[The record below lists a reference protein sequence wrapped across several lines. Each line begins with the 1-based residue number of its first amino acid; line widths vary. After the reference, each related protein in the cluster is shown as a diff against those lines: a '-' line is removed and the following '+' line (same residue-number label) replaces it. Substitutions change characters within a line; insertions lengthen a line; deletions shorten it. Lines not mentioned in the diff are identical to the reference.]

1 MTKVVKIIPLSE
13 FNFALIKNNTY
24 TTIRNK
30 LSTPKGTKYS
40 TTLFRKSLQYWV
52 DLEYIRKSGTFKNP
66 KYHASLAH
74 GAEPISEFFDSV
86 IEKSLSNLNENYDNL
101 KSNKLFGKHQLF
113 LQVFSE
119 IDEIISNI
127 ELAQWSYFATKNHNN
142 EKENLE
148 KTITKGHKG
157 ITKFCKKLLVGKTNK
172 EIGLIVDSCNKYPFR
187 VF

>member
-1 MTKVVKIIPLSE
+1 MTKIVKIIPLAE
-13 FNFALIKNNTY
+13 FNFALMENHTY
-24 TTIRNK
+24 TTIKNK
-30 LSTPKGTKYS
+30 MSTPKKTKYS

-66 KYHASLAH
+66 KYHASLSN
-74 GAEPISEFFDSV
+74 GVEPISEFFDSIIV
-86 IEKSLSNLNENYDNL
+86 KSLSKLNENYDEL
-101 KSNKLFGKHQLF
+101 KSKKLFGKDQSHLIF
-113 LQVFSE
+113 VR
-119 IDEIISNI
+119 IDEIISSI

-157 ITKFCKKLLVGKTNK
+157 LIKFCKKILVGKSDK
-172 EIGLIVDSCNKYPFR
+172 EIGLIVDLCNKYPFR

>member
-1 MTKVVKIIPLSE
+1 MHDIIPISE
-13 FNFALIKNNTY
+13 FNSVLLKVDTY
-24 TTIRNK
+24 TKMKNRMT
-30 LSTPKGTKYS
+30 TTKGTQYS
-40 TTLFRKSLQYWV
+40 TKKFQRSLQYWV
-52 DLEYIRKSGTFKNP
+52 EQEYIRKSGTFKNP

-101 KSNKLFGKHQLF
+101 KSNKLFGKEKSHGIF
-113 LQVFSE
+113 VS

>member
-1 MTKVVKIIPLSE
+1 MNNIIPITE
-13 FNFALIKNNTY
+13 FNFALLNADTYTKIKNKM
-24 TTIRNK
+24 TT
-30 LSTPKGTKYS
+30 SKGTKYS

-52 DLEYIRKSGTFKNP
+52 EREYIRKTGTFKNP
-66 KYHASLAH
+66 KYHASLSY
-74 GAEPISEFFDSV
+74 GTEPISEFFDSV
-86 IEKSLSNLNENYDNL
+86 IEKSLSKLNENYDNL
-101 KSNKLFGKHQLF
+101 KYKKLFGKHQLF
-113 LQVFSE
+113 LHVFSE
-119 IDEIISNI
+119 IDEIISTI
-127 ELAQWSYFATKNHNN
+127 ELAQWSYFTTMNYNN

>member
-1 MTKVVKIIPLSE
+1 MTKIVKIIPLAE
-13 FNFALIKNNTY
+13 FNFALMENHTY
-24 TTIRNK
+24 TTIKNK
-30 LSTPKGTKYS
+30 MSTPKKTKYS
-40 TTLFRKSLQYWV
+40 TKKFQDSLRYWV
-52 DLEYIRKSGTFKNP
+52 DLGYIRQSGTFKNP
-66 KYHASLAH
+66 KYTASVSY
-74 GAEPISEFFDSV
+74 GSEPISKFFDDV
-86 IEKSLSNLNENYDNL
+86 IGKSLSNLNENYDNL
-101 KSNKLFGKHQLF
+101 KSNKLFGKEQSHGIF
-113 LQVFSE
+113 VS

-172 EIGLIVDSCNKYPFR
+172 EIGLIVDLCNKYPFR

>member
-1 MTKVVKIIPLSE
+1 ME
-13 FNFALIKNNTY
+13 
-24 TTIRNK
+24 
-30 LSTPKGTKYS
+30 
-40 TTLFRKSLQYWV
+40 Q
-52 DLEYIRKSGTFKNP
+52 EYIRKSGTFKNP
-66 KYHASLAH
+66 KYHASLSNV
-74 GAEPISEFFDSV
+74 EPISEFFDSIIV
-86 IEKSLSNLNENYDNL
+86 KSLSKLNENYDNL
-101 KSNKLFGKHQLF
+101 KSNKLFGKGQSHGIF
-113 LQVFSE
+113 VS
-119 IDEIISNI
+119 IDEIISSI